1 MQNSKIFYQGFLLM
15 LLPSGLV
22 WLRSGFTK
30 IVEGKFPE
38 MLEGILKKFAVDNPY
53 PFYKSFLENTVIPN
67 AKSVGT
73 FIMWAEL
80 ITALSII
87 IPVIYLLTR
96 KQRNKIIE
104 IILIAGLILGIFLNT
119 NFWLA
124 ASWTGQSTDGLNA
137 IMIILQSIGLVFVV
151 KFFKDPQKIK
161 K

>member
-1 MQNSKIFYQGFLLM
+1 MQNSKVFYQGFLFM

-30 IVEGKFPE
+30 IIEGKFPG
-38 MLEGILKKFAVDNPY
+38 MLETILKKFASDNPY

-73 FIMWAEL
+73 FIMWAEA

-87 IPVIYLLTR
+87 VPVLYLLTQKR
-96 KQRNKIIE
+96 RNKIVE
-104 IILIAGLILGIFLNT
+104 YMLMFGLILGIFSNVNFFLGGAWTNVSKEALNI
-119 NFWLA
+119 
-124 ASWTGQSTDGLNA
+124 
-137 IMIILQSIGLVFVV
+137 IMIMSQAIGLVFVI
-151 KFFKDPQKIK
+151 KSFKESQKIK